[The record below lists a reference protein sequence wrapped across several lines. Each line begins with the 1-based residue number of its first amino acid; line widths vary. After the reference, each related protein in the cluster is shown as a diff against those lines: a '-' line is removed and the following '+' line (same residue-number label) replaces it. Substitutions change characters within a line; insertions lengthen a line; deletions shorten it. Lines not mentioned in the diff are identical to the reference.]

1 VIVKEDAAS
10 VSPIIGAGSNFQAV
24 SSRRK
29 ANDPMTVRFTASS
42 LKTGE
47 KMEIKFERF
56 HLQSDLR
63 SPLKEFESTS
73 VPTEV
78 RIDPL
83 TKRRSRIITWG
94 LPAQGKFDFSQMV
107 AESQRCFFCPE
118 NVFSKTPQFPTEMIP
133 EGRILNGK
141 AVGFPN
147 LNPVG
152 TYGSVVVLCQ
162 EHFLHLN
169 QFTPEMYEEGLSVA
183 IEIIRRTTAFDPD
196 SHYWQISQNF
206 LLPGGSSILHP
217 HLQVIGDPI
226 PTNEME
232 WLLDASSA
240 YYQRSRTLYWNDL
253 VYIEQGL
260 GKRYITQI
268 GKVHWFVSFAPIG
281 FNEVCGSVEGHG
293 SVTTLG
299 KEEISSLA
307 KGIAST
313 LKYYDA
319 KDLNSF
325 NFSIY
330 SISGEASYQL
340 LIRIIS
346 RTPIHPYYLN
356 DWTSYEVLQSELTSN
371 IIPEELCRDI
381 RPYFP

>member
-1 VIVKEDAAS
+1 
-10 VSPIIGAGSNFQAV
+10 
-24 SSRRK
+24 
-29 ANDPMTVRFTASS
+29 
-42 LKTGE
+42 
-47 KMEIKFERF
+47 MEIKFERF

-63 SPLKEFESTS
+63 SSLKEFETIS

-94 LPAQGKFDFSQMV
+94 LPTKGKFDFSQMGE
-107 AESQRCFFCPE
+107 ESKGCFFCPE
-118 NVFSKTPQFPTEMIP
+118 NVLQKTPQFLKEIFP
-133 EGRILNGK
+133 EGRIVMGR
-141 AVGFPN
+141 AIGFPN

-152 TYGSVVVLCQ
+152 TFGSVVVLCP
-162 EHFLHLN
+162 EHFIHLN
-169 QFTPEMYEEGLSVA
+169 QFTSEIYEEGLSAA
-183 IEIIRRTTAFDPD
+183 IEIIRRTMAFDPD

-206 LLPGGSSILHP
+206 LPPGGSSILHP
-217 HLQVIGDPI
+217 HLHVIGDPV

-232 WLLDASSA
+232 WLLNASSS
-240 YYQRSRTLYWNDL
+240 YHQRNGTLYWSDL
-253 VYIEQGL
+253 IQMEQGL
-260 GKRYITQI
+260 GKRYIAKI

-293 SVTTLG
+293 SVTTLA

-307 KGIAST
+307 KGIVST
-313 LKYYDA
+313 LKYYDE

-330 SISGEASYQL
+330 SLSGEGSYQL

-346 RTPIHPYYLN
+346 RTPIQPYYLN
-356 DWTSYEVLQSELTSN
+356 DWTSFEVLQSELTSN
-371 IIPEELCRDI
+371 IFPEDLCREI
-381 RPYFP
+381 QPYFP